1 MKRWA
6 AIVLAVAIVLI
17 GAGGF
22 WLTRPLFAQTVYPGV
37 TVANIEVAGKTRDE
51 VAQMLYVWQ
60 KEQKP
65 KPILISY
72 GSSIFRIETEN
83 LDCTIDPEVT
93 ADAAWQVGREGP
105 WWVRLKNIR
114 DTRAEGWSIP
124 LKIKYNEGKLDA
136 IIVQLQESVNLPPR
150 NATLSLQTGVI
161 VPEVEGY
168 EIDIAAL
175 KELILATVDKAEG
188 RFITLPVRPVYPE
201 FTAGDLAESGI
212 KELVAIYTSVFNIED
227 DNRTTNVK
235 LSAQKIN
242 GKLLFPGQIFSFNDT
257 VGPREKSH
265 GFKEAMEI
273 INGEFVPGIGG
284 GVCQVSSTLYNT
296 VLLAGL
302 SIVERT
308 NHSKPLSYVPLGR
321 DATVADNALDFK
333 FANNG
338 SAPVMIV
345 AETVGNKLN
354 IGIFGQRIFDKNID
368 ILTSDQRLVQPRT
381 IKKADPSLPPGEI
394 KVEKEGKPGYEVTV
408 VRVIR
413 DKAGRELKREVLSRD
428 KYSPDNTVIR
438 VGPTLKPVKAEISL
452 SAEAEQLP
460 DASSD
465 PPGLNP

>member
-17 GAGGF
+17 GASGF
-22 WLTRPLFAQTVYPGV
+22 WLTRPLFAQTIYPGV
-37 TVANIEVAGKTRDE
+37 KVANIEVSGKTRDE
-51 VAQMLYVWQ
+51 LAQMLYVWQ

-72 GSSIFRIETEN
+72 DSSIFRIEPEN
-83 LDCTIDPEVT
+83 LDCTIDPEAT
-93 ADAAWQVGREGP
+93 ADAAWQVGREGS
-105 WWVRLKNIR
+105 WWVRLKKIR

-150 NATLSLQTGVI
+150 NATLSLQAGGI
-161 VPEVEGY
+161 VPEVEGH

-175 KELILATVDKAEG
+175 KELILVAVDKAEG
-188 RFITLPVRPVYPE
+188 GSITLPVRPVYPE
-201 FTAGDLAESGI
+201 FTADDLTESGI

-242 GKLLFPGQIFSFNDT
+242 GKLLYPGQIFSFNDT

-333 FANNG
+333 FANNS

-354 IGIFGQRIFDKNID
+354 VGIFGQRIFDKNID
-368 ILTSDQRLVQPRT
+368 ILTADQRLVQPRT
-381 IKKADPSLPPGEI
+381 IKKADPSLPPGET
-394 KVEKEGKPGYEVTV
+394 KVEKAGKPGYEVTV

-413 DKAGRELKREVLSRD
+413 DNAGRELKREVLSRD

-438 VGPTLKPVKAEISL
+438 VGPTPKPVKAEISL

-460 DASSD
+460 DANSD